1 MDIRISAPIRKRR
14 RVPGRAVGV
23 GVGGALVALA
33 LTGCGSADVDD
44 APVERKT
51 FALKGKTL
59 TIDAEDSTVTLVP
72 ADVREVEVERQVDG
86 WVVLGSGPDPVWK
99 MENDTLTLRVKCDA
113 MINNCAARHEVKV
126 PRGVTVAADADN
138 GRVAAVGFDTPLR
151 LSADNGDIV
160 VRDSGGP
167 LDLKSDNGSV
177 LAERIGTK
185 SVVARADNGEIRLGF
200 SGVPDLVDTVS
211 DNGSIVID
219 LPQGGEKYAVTADA
233 DNGEVSIDVPRSK
246 SSAHVV
252 KARSD
257 NGEVKVRT
265 AN

>member
-1 MDIRISAPIRKRR
+1 MDIRTSAPTRKHRR
-14 RVPGRAVGV
+14 ASGRVLAVGS
-23 GVGGALVALA
+23 GAALLA
-33 LTGCGSADVDD
+33 LGLTGCGSTDVDD

-51 FALKGKTL
+51 FTLEGKTL

-72 ADVREVEVERQVDG
+72 ADVEEVEVERQVDG
-86 WVVLGSGPDPVWK
+86 WVVLGSGPDPVWSMK
-99 MENDTLTLRVKCDA
+99 NDTLTLRVKCDA
-113 MINNCAARHEVKV
+113 MISNCAARHQVKV
-126 PRGVTVAADADN
+126 PRGVTVTADADN
-138 GRVAAVGFDTPLR
+138 GEITATGFDTPLQ
-151 LSADNGDIV
+151 LSADNGDIL

-167 LDLKSDNGSV
+167 LDLTSDNGSV

-200 SGVPDLVDTVS
+200 SGVPDLVDAVS

-219 LPQGGEKYAVTADA
+219 LPQGGQKYAVNASA
-233 DNGEVSIDVPRSK
+233 DNGEVAIGVPRSD
-246 SSAHVV
+246 SSTHVV

>member
-1 MDIRISAPIRKRR
+1 MDIRISAPIRKQRG
-14 RVPGRAVGV
+14 VPGRAVAVGV
-23 GVGGALVALA
+23 GVALVALA
-33 LTGCGSADVDD
+33 LAGCGSADADD

-59 TIDAEDSTVTLVP
+59 TVDAADSTVTLVP
-72 ADVREVEVERQVDG
+72 ADVREVEVERQVGG
-86 WVVLGSGPDPVWK
+86 WVVLGSGPDPDWK

-113 MINNCAARHEVKV
+113 MISNCAARHEVKV
-126 PRGVTVAADADN
+126 PRGVTVVADADN
-138 GRVAAVGFDTPLR
+138 GRVTADGFDTPLR

-177 LAERIGTK
+177 LAERIGTR
-185 SVVARADNGEIRLGF
+185 SVLARADNGEIRLGF

-219 LPQGGEKYAVTADA
+219 LPQGGEKYAVTAGA
-233 DNGEVSIDVPRSK
+233 DNGEVSVDVPRSE

>member
-1 MDIRISAPIRKRR
+1 MDIRTSAPTRTRR
-14 RVPGRAVGV
+14 RAPGRLLAVGS
-23 GVGGALVALA
+23 GATLLALG
-33 LTGCGSADVDD
+33 LTGCGSTDVDD
-44 APVERKT
+44 APVERKS
-51 FALKGKTL
+51 FALQGKTL
-59 TIDAEDSTVTLVP
+59 TIDAEDSIVTLVP
-72 ADVREVEVERQVDG
+72 ADVDKVEVERQVDG
-86 WVVLGSGPDPVWK
+86 WVVLGNGPDPVWK

-126 PRGVTVAADADN
+126 PRGVTVVAEADN
-138 GRVAAVGFDTPLR
+138 GQVTAAGFDTPLR

-167 LDLKSDNGSV
+167 LDLTSANGSV

-219 LPQGGEKYAVTADA
+219 LPQGGQKYAVNASA
-233 DNGEVSIDVPRSK
+233 DNGEVTIGVPRSE
-246 SSAHVV
+246 SSTHVV

-257 NGEVKVRT
+257 NGEVKVQT

>member
-1 MDIRISAPIRKRR
+1 MDIRISAPIRKQRG
-14 RVPGRAVGV
+14 VPGRAIAVGI
-23 GVGGALVALA
+23 GVALVAPALA
-33 LTGCGSADVDD
+33 GCGSAGADD

-51 FALKGKTL
+51 FALTGKTL
-59 TIDAEDSTVTLVP
+59 TIDAANSTVTLVP
-72 ADVREVEVERQVDG
+72 ADVREVEVERQVGG

-113 MINNCAARHEVKV
+113 MISNCAARHEVKV
-126 PRGVTVAADADN
+126 PRGVTVAADAGN
-138 GRVAAVGFDTPLR
+138 GRVTADGFDTPLR

-167 LDLKSDNGSV
+167 LDLKSGNGSV
-177 LAERIGTK
+177 LAERIGTR

-211 DNGSIVID
+211 NNGSIVID
-219 LPQGGEKYAVTADA
+219 LPQGGEKYAVTAGA
-233 DNGEVSIDVPRSK
+233 DNGEVSVDVPRSE